1 MFDQTIVSKHFDI
14 GRNSPGFL
22 SGRIRVSHEEHDT
35 RLILRAAAESST
47 DNSPQKRFQTGQIEM
62 LHGARVQSR
71 DFKNSSEERATRTSR
86 FYREKAKREKQAPTA
101 TLQQRGTVYQKR
113 RLDDDDVLVFF

>member
-1 MFDQTIVSKHFDI
+1 MLDQTIVSKHFDI

-35 RLILRAAAESST
+35 RLILRAAAESPA

-62 LHGARVQSR
+62 LYGARVQSR
-71 DFKNSSEERATRTSR
+71 DFKNMSEEHTAQTSR
-86 FYREKAKREKQAPTA
+86 FYREKAKREKQAAPT
-101 TLQQRGTVYQKR
+101 TTILREQ
-113 RLDDDDVLVFF
+113 